1 MFRIRNA
8 ISVLVILFFPAA
20 FNAQS
25 SKCDRTD
32 YECQIAFYS
41 TAVKENPK
49 NIEAYYHLGFA
60 YQRTRNPDR
69 AMAMYEIYLA
79 AKVKDRP
86 NLANAHNNRAII
98 HRRSGKLALAL
109 ADYNKA
115 VRIDPNNPAFLT
127 NRGNAYRDL
136 SRFDDALADYRRA
149 LVNEPEF
156 APALVG
162 RALAYGSTGDI
173 DLAIRDLTD
182 AIEFGSLPDALYNRG
197 VFYAQLKEFS
207 KAIADYT
214 RYIETKPQNT
224 RMLADA
230 YLNRGIANYY
240 TDNANDALADISK
253 AIETN
258 KELVNAYRVRSMLYR
273 EMQKEVLAEADET
286 MAGKLAKNN

>member
-1 MFRIRNA
+1 
-8 ISVLVILFFPAA
+8 V
-20 FNAQS
+20 
-25 SKCDRTD
+25 
-32 YECQIAFYS
+32 FYS
-41 TAVKENPK
+41 SAVKENPK

-60 YQRTRNPDR
+60 YQRTRNPGQ

-86 NLANAHNNRAII
+86 NLANAYNNRAII
-98 HRRSGKLALAL
+98 HRRTGKLALSL
-109 ADYNKA
+109 ADYNRA
-115 VRIDPNNPAFLT
+115 IRIEPDNPAFLT

-136 SRFDDALADYRRA
+136 SRFDDAIADYRRA
-149 LVNEPEF
+149 LVNQPEF

-162 RALAYGSTGDI
+162 RALAYGSTGEI

-182 AIEFGSLPDALYNRG
+182 AIELGSSPDALYNRG
-197 VFYAQLKEFS
+197 VLYAQLKEYA

-214 RYIETKPQNT
+214 KYIETKPQNT
-224 RMLADA
+224 GMLADA
-230 YLNRGIANYY
+230 YLNRGIAHYY

-258 KELVNAYRVRSMLYR
+258 EDLVNAYRVRSMLYR

-286 MAGKLAKNN
+286 MAARLDKKN